1 MKSLFIAFI
10 FLCVAAFLMVL
21 GENLTA
27 KEAGLQFYEVKKTI
41 TTIEQ
46 NVRIQGGKMYVRT
59 CVTSTTDCYGQGS
72 LVCFEQGSETEC
84 GPEMEYP
91 AS

>member
-1 MKSLFIAFI
+1 MKSFFIAFV
-10 FLCVAAFLMVL
+10 FLCMAFLMVL
-21 GENLTA
+21 GENLIA
-27 KEAGLQFYEVKKTI
+27 KEAVLQFYEVKKTT

-46 NVRIQGGKMYVRT
+46 KVRIQDGKMYVRT

-72 LVCFEQGSETEC
+72 LVCFEQEPETEC
-84 GPEMEYP
+84 GPEMEYS